1 MAEKYANPDVLVE
14 TDWVAERLQ
23 DPNVRIVESDEDYLL
38 YDTGHLPGAVKIDW
52 FTTLQDPLSRDF
64 LSKDAFEHLNS
75 DLGIANDTTVV
86 FYGDKNNWFATYAF
100 WLYEMYGHQ
109 KMKVMNGG
117 RAKWTKE
124 GRPLVRD
131 VPQYP
136 RAQYRANN
144 QDPNIRA
151 FRDKVLAQSQAGKP
165 LIDVRSVKEYT
176 GELIAMPNYPQEGAQ
191 RGGHIPGAV
200 NIPWATAVREED
212 GTFKTVEELR
222 QIYSSRGVQPDQEVI
237 TYCRIGERSSH
248 TWFVLKYLLGYPR
261 VKNYDGSWTEW
272 GNLVGVPIHRGEQP

>member
-38 YDTGHLPGAVKIDW
+38 YDTGHIPGAVKIDW

-64 LSKDAFEHLNS
+64 LSKDAFEKLNS

-100 WLYEMYGHQ
+100 WLFEMYGHQ
-109 KMKVMNGG
+109 KMKIMNGG

-136 RAQYRANN
+136 RAQYRAND

-151 FRDKVLAQSQAGKP
+151 FRDKVLAQSQ
-165 LIDVRSVKEYT
+165 
-176 GELIAMPNYPQEGAQ
+176 
-191 RGGHIPGAV
+191 PG
-200 NIPWATAVREED
+200 NP
-212 GTFKTVEELR
+212 
-222 QIYSSRGVQPDQEVI
+222 
-237 TYCRIGERSSH
+237 
-248 TWFVLKYLLGYPR
+248 
-261 VKNYDGSWTEW
+261 
-272 GNLVGVPIHRGEQP
+272 